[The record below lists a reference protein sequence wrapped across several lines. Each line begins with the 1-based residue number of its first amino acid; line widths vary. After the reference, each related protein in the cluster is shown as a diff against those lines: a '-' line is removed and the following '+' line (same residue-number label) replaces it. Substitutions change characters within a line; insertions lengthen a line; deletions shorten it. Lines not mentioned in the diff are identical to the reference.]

1 MATVSIK
8 IPGGI
13 TGVLLLII
21 LCLVSCDG
29 KNEPGPPSATVTPA
43 RCLPR
48 IVGTLPHD
56 ENAFTQ
62 GLCHDR
68 GILYESTGLRGES
81 SLRTLDTNCIILS
94 KQSLPENVF
103 AEGCALLADNLYQ
116 LTWQE
121 QQCFVYSLP
130 GLSCIDTLSY
140 SGEGWGL
147 TTYNAQLIMSNGS
160 DTLYFRDRGLN
171 LLKKIAVTCDG
182 QPLTRLNELEYVQA
196 RNRLYA
202 NVWYSDYVFEIDP
215 RRGIVE
221 RIIDCS
227 ELVAREAPSSDEC
240 VLNGIAYIPENG
252 RFYLTGKKW
261 KNVFVVEI
269 PAP

>member
-1 MATVSIK
+1 MTTMLIK
-8 IPGGI
+8 IPSGI
-13 TGVLLLII
+13 AGALLLTI

-29 KNEPGPPSATVTPA
+29 KNEPEPTGATVTPV

-48 IVGTLPHD
+48 IVGTFPHD
-56 ENAFTQ
+56 EKAFTQ
-62 GLCHDR
+62 GLCLDR
-68 GILYESTGLRGES
+68 GILYESTGLYGES
-81 SLRTLDTNCIILS
+81 SLRTLDTNCVILS
-94 KQSLPENVF
+94 KQSLSENVF

-116 LTWQE
+116 LTWQG

-130 GLSCIDTLSY
+130 GLLCIDTLSY

-147 TTYNAQLIMSNGS
+147 TTCNAQFIMSNGS
-160 DTLYFRDRGLN
+160 DTLYFRDRGFG

-202 NVWYSDYVFEIDP
+202 NVWYSDYVFEIDLQ
-215 RRGIVE
+215 RGIVE

-227 ELVAREAPSSDEC
+227 ELVARESPSSDQS
-240 VLNGIAYIPENG
+240 VLNGIAFIPENG
-252 RFYLTGKKW
+252 RFYLTGKNW